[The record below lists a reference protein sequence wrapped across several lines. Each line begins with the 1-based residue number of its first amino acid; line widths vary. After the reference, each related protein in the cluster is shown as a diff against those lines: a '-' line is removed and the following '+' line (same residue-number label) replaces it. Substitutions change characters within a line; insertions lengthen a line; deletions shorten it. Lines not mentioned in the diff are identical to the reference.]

1 MSVLLSEVF
10 DTLVRMYVSFPLKTT
25 CLNIVI
31 LDHYFFNMVL
41 IVILKNLEDS
51 M

>member
-31 LDHYFFNMVL
+31 LDYFFNMVL